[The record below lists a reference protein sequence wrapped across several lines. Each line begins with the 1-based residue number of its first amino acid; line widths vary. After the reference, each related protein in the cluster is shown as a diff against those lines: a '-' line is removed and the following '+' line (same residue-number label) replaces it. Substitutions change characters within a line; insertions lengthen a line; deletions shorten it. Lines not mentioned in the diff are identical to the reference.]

1 MPIVRIFLLLL
12 AFASPAL
19 AQDGA
24 RDAAAAQDA
33 ARAFQVYVEGGREK
47 GRAA

>member
-12 AFASPAL
+12 AFASP